1 MVENEIGCPY
11 EEVFNPL
18 QLIHRE
24 LALFEIEKIEVDGKT
39 FHGMK
44 STLPDV
50 PPLVLIKGSKGFIMC
65 GYLNIEAAER
75 LGAVAAMVSGVKSFD
90 DVLNAQIK
98 SATTKGKH
106 LGLEPGKIVRDVIAA
121 IA

>member
-1 MVENEIGCPY
+1 M
-11 EEVFNPL
+11 
-18 QLIHRE
+18 
-24 LALFEIEKIEVDGKT
+24 FEIEKIEVNGKT

-65 GYLNIEAAER
+65 GYLNMEAAER
-75 LGAVAAMVSGVKSFD
+75 LGAVAAMVSGVKNFD
-90 DVLNAQIK
+90 DILNAQIK
-98 SATTKGKH
+98 SATTKGKQM
-106 LGLEPGKIVRDVIAA
+106 GLEPGKKVCDVIGV

>member
-1 MVENEIGCPY
+1 MECPY

-18 QLIHRE
+18 HLILSE

-44 STLPDV
+44 STLADV

-65 GYLNIEAAER
+65 GYLNMEAAER
-75 LGAVAAMVSGVKSFD
+75 LGATAAMVSGVNSFD

-98 SATTKGKH
+98 LSTAKGKQI
-106 LGLEPGKIVRDVIAA
+106 GLEPGKIVRDVIAA